1 MDLSFDPNAL
11 VPDAPDL
18 SRKAVMSFI
27 GTYPAPIRD
36 ALNRMDLREPWVADL
51 DPAVEQALVDLGESL
66 GVEGLRD
73 LRDHPSEDLLLVLGY
88 VSAARCLT
96 IVHHIMDSTDDS
108 AWVDLLSRAAEIRR
122 SSPSADVAYRIL
134 AGRVAHI
141 TQSRTWHR
149 IFSPTRS
156 DRIILA
162 LNELTL
168 ST

>member
-1 MDLSFDPNAL
+1 MNLTFDPDLL

-18 SRKAVMSFI
+18 SRKGVMAFI
-27 GTYPAPIRD
+27 GTYPVPIRD
-36 ALNRMDLREPWVADL
+36 ALNRMDMREPWVADL
-51 DPAVEQALVDLGESL
+51 DPLVEEALIKMGEDLGI
-66 GVEGLRD
+66 EGMRALRSNPD
-73 LRDHPSEDLLLVLGY
+73 EDLVFVLGF

-96 IVHHIMDSTDDS
+96 MVHHIMDSTSDD
-108 AWVDLLSRAAEIRR
+108 AWVDLLSRAAPARKA
-122 SSPSADVAYRIL
+122 SPAADVAYRIL

-162 LNELTL
+162 LNEISLGN
-168 ST
+168 